1 MVCSSKE
8 REDVTG
14 QMLAEWLFQAG
25 TEDMVRVRV
34 LALKTRGQWGG
45 AGVNPVLSDPPTVAA
60 VIGAVEEGFVGLG
73 CRGNLVCLREVVVGA
88 SWRRWHQAERWGHP
102 AWKGVHV

>member
-1 MVCSSKE
+1 MCSSKE

-60 VIGAVEEGFVGLG
+60 VIGAVEEGFVGT
-73 CRGNLVCLREVVVGA
+73 
-88 SWRRWHQAERWGHP
+88 
-102 AWKGVHV
+102 GVPWEPRMPEGGGGGGFLEEMAPS